1 LSYTNDHGLAPF
13 SLSEW
18 YLSTLLV
25 SGGIVGTLFIP
36 TVQPTIIALFDFY
49 VGDIYGV
56 LYDISKP
63 ELVKAYGFSQRV
75 LGLIV
80 GWFALLF
87 VVELAVRLVVFIVVS
102 LLRAVGILAKPK
114 VVKKAKK
121 EEGAEAVPSE
131 GEGVEGDSATD

>member
-1 LSYTNDHGLAPF
+1 MVSLF
-13 SLSEW
+13 SILEW

-25 SGGIVGTLFIP
+25 SGGIVGALFIP
-36 TVQPTIIALFDFY
+36 TVQPTIIALFDLY

-56 LYDISKP
+56 LYDVSKP
-63 ELVKAYGFSQRV
+63 ELVKAYDFSQRV
-75 LGLIV
+75 LGLIA

-114 VVKKAKK
+114 VAKKAVKKADS
-121 EEGAEAVPSE
+121 AEAVSSE
-131 GEGVEGDSATD
+131 GEGVDADSATD